1 MIHSGYVDWDFARI
15 AEAFNAAPPTDSRH
29 RAIWREQR
37 LADRRSRQD
46 ARLRT
51 QRDHAGMPVEAA
63 HRLMARSERLAR
75 AVTYDPIRN
84 NAVIADPALAATVR
98 CASHACSCRA
108 WALVDSFC
116 RSRIPAS
123 RALVV
128 PAGSPLATASV
139 PTTTPPSSPAS
150 NPGQPPVPQ
159 DRGVFI
165 LVEGLRVKVSRYR
178 QIGAHNTYDVEH
190 ALNWAALEPDALLA
204 VEAVGGAYW
213 IDDHYPCPP
222 ELAARAQ
229 F

>member
-1 MIHSGYVDWDFARI
+1 MIRSGATDWQLARI
-15 AEAFNAAPPTDSRH
+15 LHAPVAPQPTDPRTREIARRQ
-29 RAIWREQR
+29 RADQNR
-37 LADRRSRQD
+37 ARQ
-46 ARLRT
+46 AGLIRT